1 MARML
6 AGGKGDDRGWDGW
19 MASPNHGYEFKQ
31 APGDGEGQGSLVG
44 YSLWGHKE
52 SDTTERLN
60 NSKALID
67 AEIKDVK
74 TQFSLKD
81 FAILRQYPIWST
93 FQALLPGVLTLSFP
107 LRTSHDSTTTFLR
120 SLHTTSTLLNK
131 CSLSFPGLTFNL
143 DSAWSGE
150 VSELH
155 ECFKD
160 YQPQD
165 FGDLQMFSV

>member
-1 MARML
+1 
-6 AGGKGDDRGWDGW
+6 

-60 NSKALID
+60 NSKALLD

-81 FAILRQYPIWST
+81 FAILRQYPI
-93 FQALLPGVLTLSFP
+93 
-107 LRTSHDSTTTFLR
+107 
-120 SLHTTSTLLNK
+120 
-131 CSLSFPGLTFNL
+131 
-143 DSAWSGE
+143 
-150 VSELH
+150 
-155 ECFKD
+155 
-160 YQPQD
+160 
-165 FGDLQMFSV
+165 